1 MEASLQMEISL
12 KNINLLYK
20 MAFLLGFKNS
30 PGAAIFFF
38 LINQSKII
46 FLSNGHILGVL
57 FCDPLEMSMP

>member
-1 MEASLQMEISL
+1 MEISL

-46 FLSNGHILGVL
+46 FFVKWAYFGCAVL
-57 FCDPLEMSMP
+57 